1 MSDINSMIQQVRESG
16 LSQQQKDEI
25 IRRIVNDGP
34 GFDVVGAIASGQPP
48 SPTLQIGT
56 PTEQST
62 PPRQS
67 RDVRIL
73 VAIGIVNTILL
84 SLIAFL
90 LFWYSP
96 EMTGQRI
103 AARLNEIATETA
115 LESEAVMIAS
125 SMRILKSAG
134 IMAIASMPDRSG
146 SLHIDEVIP
155 FLDDVSQI
163 NGGIERYRTMQHGG
177 TWYICRSMDDVPR
190 NVKEKLAGMAVRL
203 QLLQDVNGSLY
214 TQNGAELFVRF
225 YTK

>member
-34 GFDVVGAIASGQPP
+34 SFDVVGAIASEQSTSAARQKGN
-48 SPTLQIGT
+48 

-62 PPRQS
+62 PPRPS
-67 RDVRIL
+67 RDVRVL

-90 LFWYSP
+90 LFWHSP
-96 EMTGQRI
+96 EMTAQRI
-103 AARLNEIATETA
+103 ANRLNEVAAETA

-125 SMRILKSAG
+125 SMRMLKSAG
-134 IMAIASMPDRSG
+134 VMAIASMPDRSG
-146 SLHIDEVIP
+146 SLHIDEVVP
-155 FLDDVSQI
+155 FLDDVSMI
-163 NGGIERYRTMQHGG
+163 KDGIDKYRIMQHDG
-177 TWYICRSMDDVPR
+177 TWYICRAMDDVPR
-190 NVKEKLAGMAVRL
+190 NVKEKLAGLAEKH
-203 QLLQDVNGSLY
+203 QLLQDVGGSLY